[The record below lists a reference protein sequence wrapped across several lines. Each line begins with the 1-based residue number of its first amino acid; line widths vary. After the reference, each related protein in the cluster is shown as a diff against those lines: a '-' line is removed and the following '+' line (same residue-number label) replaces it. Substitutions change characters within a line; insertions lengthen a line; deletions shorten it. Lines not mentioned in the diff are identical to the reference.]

1 MRESTRQKFA
11 NVDWSQTLEEV
22 AKSVGVSR
30 QRAHQVKEE
39 LAGNPRYPR
48 KPSVNWWF
56 NGDIDWSLSNK
67 EIAAK
72 VGKTSSC
79 VFIRRRALGKEK
91 SKAKRGYT
99 YSHYREYTRVLSET
113 EKLLNDKLKPHDFLF
128 PDFRLAQKL
137 NIVPTSIL
145 VYRNKKGIMTASE
158 AALSVI
164 NKLLKFKL
172 KVGRM
177 KNPSMTKNS
186 LLTELDKIMDTKK
199 P

>member
-1 MRESTRQKFA
+1 MGFR
-11 NVDWSQTLEEV
+11 
-22 AKSVGVSR
+22 
-30 QRAHQVKEE
+30 KED
-39 LAGNPRYPR
+39 
-48 KPSVNWWF
+48 WWF
-56 NGDIDWSLSNK
+56 NGDIDWSLSNE

-72 VGKTSSC
+72 VGKTPAC
-79 VFIRRRALGKEK
+79 VYIRRKALGKEK

-99 YSHYREYTRVLSET
+99 YSPHRGYTRVISAT

-128 PDFRLAQKL
+128 PDFELAKKL

-158 AALSVI
+158 ASLSVV

-172 KVGRM
+172 KVDRM
-177 KNPSMTKNS
+177 RNPSMAKNT
-186 LLTELDKIMDTKK
+186 LLAELDEIMDTKK